1 MAHGY
6 GSRVWLRG
14 SSEHNPEIQ
23 SALLAMEIK
32 IKKRLTSCVAY
43 SKRLSSKLG
52 YHEISCSLTRVL
64 HDLATSKWCDDRR
77 RISLFQSLGF
87 EDASS
92 CWIPTPSVTTD
103 DSSAQG
109 VALHKAQSSQTDEK
123 SYTETE
129 IRAWTDSIVQS
140 AQASIADL
148 TGKLMA
154 LEQQLEAPTLA
165 AKQSIA
171 DLEQKQRGMEQAWT
185 STSSVGPSLH
195 AWENYFGEEEISSP
209 PQPQSEHVDVP
220 RTAGSSLQDLKAAHA
235 ARRRMRKQQRRDDR
249 IAGCLAE
256 IQETL

>member
-1 MAHGY
+1 LAQAILAQAILAQ
-6 GSRVWLRG
+6 VWLRG

-87 EDASS
+87 EDESN

-154 LEQQLEAPTLA
+154 LEQQLKHRLLLP
-165 AKQSIA
+165 
-171 DLEQKQRGMEQAWT
+171 
-185 STSSVGPSLH
+185 
-195 AWENYFGEEEISSP
+195 SSP
-209 PQPQSEHVDVP
+209 SPIWNRNREAWSRHGRVLLRWDLLCMHGQTISGRRRYLRHPSHSPSMWMYPEQ
-220 RTAGSSLQDLKAAHA
+220 QDLLC
-235 ARRRMRKQQRRDDR
+235 R
-249 IAGCLAE
+249 
-256 IQETL
+256 T